1 MNETTALW
9 LVITS
14 TLLFTIS
21 MVIYNYKNLFKHDR
35 SVLGVVFGLDNLR
48 YTLMFMSFISTLYLL
63 VKAGGIFLSEYN
75 LTTMQTTLSF
85 FGVITLSIFV
95 SIIISSMLVSAER
108 TFGEG
113 GLTAKKKVAVAM
125 IYIIVAVI
133 DFSSISLGYSMV
145 SNSLEAKKITKLDAK
160 QDKTASFIIDNK
172 RDIGLDLKEQLKSVR
187 AKIKNISST
196 ELLETKRVRS
206 LRATLARCTRKN
218 KPCPDTHAE
227 LERITK
233 IQRQIKLDA
242 LNKERST
249 LQAKLLE
256 ITNSFERTSN
266 TIKQAKNEAVQSIKE
281 ESEANKSTANTVAF
295 MMGAFAFVISFLRSV
310 LNDEETEV
318 EGLSEHQEST
328 VNIVDDKRHYI
339 LEAMKQRAKDL
350 QYTISDSPGMG
361 TESLTFPINDTRT
374 KAIYLANKKSKLLT
388 LSKENATNL
397 IVDLKKKGGEL
408 EQWLSNTSWNMFKE
422 TDSSYYDDLEA
433 S

>member
-1 MNETTALW
+1 
-9 LVITS
+9 
-14 TLLFTIS
+14 
-21 MVIYNYKNLFKHDR
+21 
-35 SVLGVVFGLDNLR
+35 
-48 YTLMFMSFISTLYLL
+48 
-63 VKAGGIFLSEYN
+63 
-75 LTTMQTTLSF
+75 
-85 FGVITLSIFV
+85 
-95 SIIISSMLVSAER
+95 
-108 TFGEG
+108 
-113 GLTAKKKVAVAM
+113 
-125 IYIIVAVI
+125 
-133 DFSSISLGYSMV
+133 
-145 SNSLEAKKITKLDAK
+145 
-160 QDKTASFIIDNK
+160 
-172 RDIGLDLKEQLKSVR
+172 
-187 AKIKNISST
+187 
-196 ELLETKRVRS
+196 
-206 LRATLARCTRKN
+206 
-218 KPCPDTHAE
+218 
-227 LERITK
+227 
-233 IQRQIKLDA
+233 
-242 LNKERST
+242 
-249 LQAKLLE
+249 
-256 ITNSFERTSN
+256 
-266 TIKQAKNEAVQSIKE
+266 
-281 ESEANKSTANTVAF
+281 

>member
-145 SNSLEAKKITKLDAK
+145 SNSLEAKKITKLEAK
-160 QDKTASFIIDNK
+160 RDVSSSFIIDNK
-172 RDIGLDLKEQLKSVR
+172 RDIGLDLKEQLTSVR
-187 AKIKNISST
+187 AKIKKISST
-196 ELLETKRVRS
+196 
-206 LRATLARCTRKN
+206 
-218 KPCPDTHAE
+218 
-227 LERITK
+227 
-233 IQRQIKLDA
+233 
-242 LNKERST
+242 
-249 LQAKLLE
+249 
-256 ITNSFERTSN
+256 
-266 TIKQAKNEAVQSIKE
+266 
-281 ESEANKSTANTVAF
+281 
-295 MMGAFAFVISFLRSV
+295 
-310 LNDEETEV
+310 
-318 EGLSEHQEST
+318 
-328 VNIVDDKRHYI
+328 
-339 LEAMKQRAKDL
+339 
-350 QYTISDSPGMG
+350 
-361 TESLTFPINDTRT
+361 
-374 KAIYLANKKSKLLT
+374 
-388 LSKENATNL
+388 
-397 IVDLKKKGGEL
+397 
-408 EQWLSNTSWNMFKE
+408 
-422 TDSSYYDDLEA
+422 
-433 S
+433 